1 MGSSCSAISFIS
13 TLCYPKPC
21 LQECVHFEFLPG
33 SFTLTSRFPRLFTM
47 PVLYCCCSAT
57 FVTILL
63 NERRTCANTRCR
75 VSPGAVLALP
85 SCPIASIQ
93 DCLLLLLQPNVTR
106 CILRTIACAIIV
118 IQNSQRISGHE
129 GLLNVSLGDSA
140 AYVTMEAACTFLGAA
155 QAQQVGT
162 ICAETSRSP
171 ETCSIT
177 AALAAAA
184 AAVSPTLY

>member
-1 MGSSCSAISFIS
+1 MNFIS
-13 TLCYPKPC
+13 TLCFPKPC
-21 LQECVHFEFLPG
+21 LQECVYFNFLPG
-33 SFTLTSRFPRLFTM
+33 CFTLTSRFPRLFRLL
-47 PVLYCCCSAT
+47 VLYCCCSAT
-57 FVTILL
+57 FVTILP
-63 NERRTCANTRCR
+63 NERRTCANTRCL

-85 SCPIASIQ
+85 RCPIASIHV
-93 DCLLLLLQPNVTR
+93 CLLLLLLQPSVTR
-106 CILRTIACAIIV
+106 CMLRTIAYAIV
-118 IQNSQRISGHE
+118 VLQNSQRISGHE

-171 ETCSIT
+171 ETCSTT